1 MDMFSFLKN
10 SRESTVIAVFDI
22 GSASVGG
29 ALISFHAGEK
39 PKIIWS
45 ARESMVFQ
53 NDLNFGRFLSS
64 MLETLEKVLI
74 KMQQSEMPH
83 PRSFLCIFS
92 SPWYASQTRVIKMKQ
107 DKEFAVSKRV
117 VEDLV
122 AREIESFKVL
132 NIGKYKRMGEEDVEI
147 METHTVQVKLNGY
160 ITDNPYGMRAKN
172 LEMSLY
178 ISMAPKRVL
187 SSVKSRITKTFGSR
201 NIKFCSF
208 SLTAFS
214 TIRDIF
220 SHKNDFLFM
229 DISGEVA
236 DISLVKGNVL
246 LETAS
251 FPLGKNFLLRR
262 LSSGLNTVHEE
273 VASLFTMY
281 REEKTNDA
289 TKEKIQKILE
299 GSRDEWLK
307 SLQQGLR
314 SLSDDLTL
322 PSAVFFT
329 SDADVAPWF
338 LDCLTSSEL
347 GEFTGTGAPFDVTLL
362 DTATMEKFSTFSP
375 QVEKDPFIVVE
386 ALFAD
391 RIVELGHV

>member
-83 PRSFLCIFS
+83 PRSFLCVFS

-132 NIGKYKRMGEEDVEI
+132 NIGKYKRMGEEDAR
-147 METHTVQVKLNGY
+147 T
-160 ITDNPYGMRAKN
+160 
-172 LEMSLY
+172 
-178 ISMAPKRVL
+178 
-187 SSVKSRITKTFGSR
+187 
-201 NIKFCSF
+201 
-208 SLTAFS
+208 
-214 TIRDIF
+214 
-220 SHKNDFLFM
+220 
-229 DISGEVA
+229 
-236 DISLVKGNVL
+236 
-246 LETAS
+246 
-251 FPLGKNFLLRR
+251 
-262 LSSGLNTVHEE
+262 
-273 VASLFTMY
+273 
-281 REEKTNDA
+281 
-289 TKEKIQKILE
+289 
-299 GSRDEWLK
+299 
-307 SLQQGLR
+307 
-314 SLSDDLTL
+314 
-322 PSAVFFT
+322 
-329 SDADVAPWF
+329 
-338 LDCLTSSEL
+338 LTSARAPRWGIFPISEML
-347 GEFTGTGAPFDVTLL
+347 LLAP
-362 DTATMEKFSTFSP
+362 
-375 QVEKDPFIVVE
+375 
-386 ALFAD
+386 
-391 RIVELGHV
+391 R

>member
-64 MLETLEKVLI
+64 MLETLEKVL
-74 KMQQSEMPH
+74 
-83 PRSFLCIFS
+83 
-92 SPWYASQTRVIKMKQ
+92 IKMKQ

-187 SSVKSRITKTFGSR
+187 SSVKSRITKT
-201 NIKFCSF
+201 
-208 SLTAFS
+208 
-214 TIRDIF
+214 
-220 SHKNDFLFM
+220 
-229 DISGEVA
+229 
-236 DISLVKGNVL
+236 
-246 LETAS
+246 
-251 FPLGKNFLLRR
+251 
-262 LSSGLNTVHEE
+262 
-273 VASLFTMY
+273 
-281 REEKTNDA
+281 
-289 TKEKIQKILE
+289 
-299 GSRDEWLK
+299 
-307 SLQQGLR
+307 
-314 SLSDDLTL
+314 
-322 PSAVFFT
+322 
-329 SDADVAPWF
+329 
-338 LDCLTSSEL
+338 
-347 GEFTGTGAPFDVTLL
+347 
-362 DTATMEKFSTFSP
+362 
-375 QVEKDPFIVVE
+375 
-386 ALFAD
+386 
-391 RIVELGHV
+391 